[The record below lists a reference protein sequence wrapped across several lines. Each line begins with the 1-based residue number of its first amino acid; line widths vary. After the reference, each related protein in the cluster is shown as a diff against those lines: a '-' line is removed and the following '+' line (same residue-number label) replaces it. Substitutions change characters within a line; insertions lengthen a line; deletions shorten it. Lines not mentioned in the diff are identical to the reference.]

1 MKYWNPEI
9 EHLTKQNYAPEV
21 VQGIKALQDMLDEE
35 SALKSAM
42 DDIVYRYIITET
54 LPMADALAEIKQL
67 AEQFQKNEYS
77 LDLLL
82 ILGSLPRLHEKYV
95 ENGISDEIFY
105 ESMDDIRCKVNEC
118 VECKGVVGTF
128 VADWYDRFFKL
139 TCFAYGRFQ
148 YEVMTYE
155 GEDFT
160 MASGKTFKAGDKYIN
175 MHIPS
180 RGIPLTDEVRLASYK
195 AAYPHF
201 SALFED
207 GIVIF
212 EFNECSFIAEFI
224 VHEGYAECNLSY
236 CCVDDEFEALDMS
249 DKTFIADKTNMVK
262 ENHCVA
268 VAYNDVLKLHTSFN
282 FTSKRMMI
290 ELLSRHFEE
299 LTDSIDTAV
308 DFACEKIG
316 HHKTHKNRKIGFNAE
331 PAPPTSKENDCM
343 QSLRRIKDLQALSS
357 SW

>member
-21 VQGIKALQDMLDEE
+21 VQGIKALQDMLDAE
-35 SALKSAM
+35 STLKSAM

-54 LPMADALAEIKQL
+54 LPMVDALAEIKSL

-82 ILGSLPRLHEKYV
+82 ILGSLPRLHEKYR
-95 ENGISDEIFY
+95 ENNIPDEIFY

-118 VECKGVVGTF
+118 VENKGVVGTF

-160 MASGKTFKAGDKYIN
+160 MSSGKVFKAGDKYIN

-212 EFNECSFIAEFI
+212 GCSSWLLYPRHREFLPA
-224 VHEGYAECNLSY
+224 GMNLLKFMGDFEM
-236 CCVDDEFEALDMS
+236 VTGKETPDDFHDRWRV
-249 DKTFIADKTNMVK
+249 FGRYTNLPDDQLPK
-262 ENHCVA
+262 
-268 VAYNDVLKLHTSFN
+268 
-282 FTSKRMMI
+282 
-290 ELLSRHFEE
+290 
-299 LTDSIDTAV
+299 DT
-308 DFACEKIG
+308 
-316 HHKTHKNRKIGFNAE
+316 
-331 PAPPTSKENDCM
+331 
-343 QSLRRIKDLQALSS
+343 SLRRAYAEWLLAGNPTGRGFGIFAFDGEKILR
-357 SW
+357 

>member
-1 MKYWNPEI
+1 MNYWNPEI

-21 VQGIKALQDMLDEE
+21 VQGIKALQDMLDAEPT
-35 SALKSAM
+35 LKSCM

-54 LPMADALAEIKQL
+54 LPMADALAEIKSL

-82 ILGSLPRLHEKYV
+82 ILGSLPRLHEKYK

-207 GIVIF
+207 GAVIF
-212 EFNECSFIAEFI
+212 GCSSWLLYPRHREFLPKGMNLLKFMGDFEMVNWKETPDDFHDRWRLYGKHA
-224 VHEGYAECNLSY
+224 VLPDDQLPRDTTMRRAYA
-236 CCVDDEFEALDMS
+236 DW
-249 DKTFIADKTNMVK
+249 
-262 ENHCVA
+262 
-268 VAYNDVLKLHTSFN
+268 
-282 FTSKRMMI
+282 
-290 ELLSRHFEE
+290 LLAGNPTGRGFG
-299 LTDSIDTAV
+299 I
-308 DFACEKIG
+308 FAFDGEKI
-316 HHKTHKNRKIGFNAE
+316 
-331 PAPPTSKENDCM
+331 
-343 QSLRRIKDLQALSS
+343 LR
-357 SW
+357 

>member
-21 VQGIKALQDMLDEE
+21 VQGIKALQDMLDAE
-35 SALKSAM
+35 STLKSAM
-42 DDIVYRYIITET
+42 DNIVYRYIITET
-54 LPMADALAEIKQL
+54 LPMVDALAEIKQL

-155 GEDFT
+155 GEDFA
-160 MASGKTFKAGDKYIN
+160 MSCGKTFKAGDKYIN

-201 SALFED
+201 VYLFED

-212 EFNECSFIAEFI
+212 GCSSWLLYPRHKEFLP
-224 VHEGYAECNLSY
+224 EGMNLLKFMGDFEMVSGKETPDDFHDRWRVFGRYTDLPDDQLPKDTSMRRAYAEWLQAGNPTGRG
-236 CCVDDEFEALDMS
+236 FGI
-249 DKTFIADKTNMVK
+249 IAFDG
-262 ENHCVA
+262 
-268 VAYNDVLKLHTSFN
+268 
-282 FTSKRMMI
+282 
-290 ELLSRHFEE
+290 
-299 LTDSIDTAV
+299 
-308 DFACEKIG
+308 EKIL
-316 HHKTHKNRKIGFNAE
+316 K
-331 PAPPTSKENDCM
+331 
-343 QSLRRIKDLQALSS
+343 
-357 SW
+357 

>member
-1 MKYWNPEI
+1 MKHWNAEI
-9 EHLTKQNYAPEV
+9 AQLTKQNYAPEV
-21 VQGIKALQDMLDEE
+21 VQGIMDLEAMLDENE
-35 SALKSAM
+35 ALAHVM
-42 DDIVYRYIITET
+42 DDIVYRYVVTEQ
-54 LPMADALAEIKQL
+54 LPMADALAEIKQV
-67 AEQFQKNEYS
+67 AAQFDQNEYA

-82 ILGSLPRLHEKYV
+82 IINSLPRLHQKYR

-139 TCFAYGRFQ
+139 TCFGYGRFQ

-160 MASGKTFKAGDKYIN
+160 MSSGKIFKAGDKYIN

-201 SALFED
+201 SSLFED

-212 EFNECSFIAEFI
+212 GCSSWLLYPRHREFLP
-224 VHEGYAECNLSY
+224 EGMNLLK
-236 CCVDDEFEALDMS
+236 FMS
-249 DKTFIADKTNMVK
+249 DFEMVNWKETPDDFHDRWRLYGKHAVLPDDQLPRDTTMRRAYADWLLAGNPTGRGFGIIAFD
-262 ENHCVA
+262 
-268 VAYNDVLKLHTSFN
+268 
-282 FTSKRMMI
+282 
-290 ELLSRHFEE
+290 
-299 LTDSIDTAV
+299 
-308 DFACEKIG
+308 G
-316 HHKTHKNRKIGFNAE
+316 KNI
-331 PAPPTSKENDCM
+331 
-343 QSLRRIKDLQALSS
+343 LR
-357 SW
+357 

>member
-1 MKYWNPEI
+1 MKHWNAEI
-9 EHLTKQNYAPEV
+9 EQLTQSNYAPDV
-21 VQGIKALQDMLDEE
+21 VQGIRNLEAMLDENA
-35 SALKSAM
+35 ALAAVM
-42 DDIVYRYIITET
+42 DDIVFRYVVAET
-54 LPMADALAEIKQL
+54 LPMADALTEIKGV
-67 AEQFQKNEYS
+67 AEQFGQNEFS

-82 ILGSLPRLHEKYV
+82 IVNSLPTLHQKYR
-95 ENGISDEIFY
+95 ERGIPDEIFY

-160 MASGKTFKAGDKYIN
+160 MSSGKVFKNGDKYIN

-180 RGIPLTDEVRLASYK
+180 RGIPLTDEVRFASYR

-212 EFNECSFIAEFI
+212 GCSSWLLYPRHREFLPAGMNLLKFMGDFEMVNWKETPDDFHDRWRLYGKHAALPDDQLPCDTTMRRA
-224 VHEGYAECNLSY
+224 YA
-236 CCVDDEFEALDMS
+236 
-249 DKTFIADKTNMVK
+249 KW
-262 ENHCVA
+262 
-268 VAYNDVLKLHTSFN
+268 
-282 FTSKRMMI
+282 
-290 ELLSRHFEE
+290 
-299 LTDSIDTAV
+299 
-308 DFACEKIG
+308 
-316 HHKTHKNRKIGFNAE
+316 
-331 PAPPTSKENDCM
+331 
-343 QSLRRIKDLQALSS
+343 LQAGNPTGRGFGIFAFDGQNILR
-357 SW
+357 

>member
-9 EHLTKQNYAPEV
+9 DHLTKQNYAPEV
-21 VQGIKALQDMLDEE
+21 VQGIKTLQDMLDAD
-35 SALKSAM
+35 SALKAAM

-54 LPMADALAEIKQL
+54 LPMADALTEIKSL
-67 AEQFQKNEYS
+67 AEQSGKNEYS

-82 ILGSLPRLHEKYV
+82 ILGSLPRLHEKYK

-160 MASGKTFKAGDKYIN
+160 MACGKTFKAGDKYIN

-201 SALFED
+201 SSLFED

-212 EFNECSFIAEFI
+212 GCSSWLLYPRHREFLP
-224 VHEGYAECNLSY
+224 EGMNLLK
-236 CCVDDEFEALDMS
+236 FMS
-249 DKTFIADKTNMVK
+249 DFEMVNWKETPDDFHDRWRLYGKHAVLPDDQLPRNTTMRRAYADWLLAGNPTGRGFGIIAFD
-262 ENHCVA
+262 
-268 VAYNDVLKLHTSFN
+268 
-282 FTSKRMMI
+282 
-290 ELLSRHFEE
+290 
-299 LTDSIDTAV
+299 
-308 DFACEKIG
+308 G
-316 HHKTHKNRKIGFNAE
+316 KNI
-331 PAPPTSKENDCM
+331 
-343 QSLRRIKDLQALSS
+343 LR
-357 SW
+357 

>member
-21 VQGIKALQDMLDEE
+21 VQGIKALQDMLDAE
-35 SALKSAM
+35 STLKSAM

-54 LPMADALAEIKQL
+54 LPMAEALAEIKQL
-67 AEQFQKNEYS
+67 AEQFQKNEYA

-82 ILGSLPRLHEKYV
+82 IVGSLPRLHEKYV

-212 EFNECSFIAEFI
+212 GCSSWLLYPRHKEFLP
-224 VHEGYAECNLSY
+224 EGMNLLKFMGDFEMVNWKETPDDFHDRWRLYGKHAVLPDEQLPRDTTMRRAYAEW
-236 CCVDDEFEALDMS
+236 
-249 DKTFIADKTNMVK
+249 
-262 ENHCVA
+262 
-268 VAYNDVLKLHTSFN
+268 
-282 FTSKRMMI
+282 
-290 ELLSRHFEE
+290 LLAGNPTGRGFGIFAF
-299 LTDSIDTAV
+299 DS
-308 DFACEKIG
+308 EKI
-316 HHKTHKNRKIGFNAE
+316 
-331 PAPPTSKENDCM
+331 
-343 QSLRRIKDLQALSS
+343 LR
-357 SW
+357 